1 MTDRE
6 TQEEQAVEVA
16 VEGCSSPYPA
26 PKSILDKITVN
37 LYSII
42 CFTMSM
48 LLMIVI
54 SAATL
59 TRYVLHMDLYGFEE
73 WIKIFAFWLYFM
85 GAGFGAYAGTHVSAD
100 LVQSYLKDGTLKNLL
115 IFIRTVITLGV
126 TLLFTW
132 YGWDFFWFG
141 FRGPLGTGVAIPKT
155 VAWRIP
161 MWTAYISIFL
171 GLLSMSWYF
180 ARDMVRAG
188 KDLLRGGNAAS

>member
-1 MTDRE
+1 MTDKAPTGE
-6 TQEEQAVEVA
+6 TAEQIAAEVNTP
-16 VEGCSSPYPA
+16 PYPV
-26 PKSILDKITVN
+26 PTNLLDKITVN
-37 LYSII
+37 FYSVV
-42 CFTMSM
+42 CFVMSM
-48 LLMIVI
+48 LLMLVI

-100 LVQSYLKDGTLKNLL
+100 LVQSYLKDGTLKRLL
-115 IFIRTVITLGV
+115 IFIKTAITLGV

-161 MWTAYISIFL
+161 MWTAYISIFI

-180 ARDMVRAG
+180 ARDMIRAG
-188 KDLLRGGNAAS
+188 KSLLAGGKTE

>member
-1 MTDRE
+1 MTDKAPTVE
-6 TQEEQAVEVA
+6 TAEQIVAEVNTP
-16 VEGCSSPYPA
+16 PYPV
-26 PKSILDKITVN
+26 PTNLLDKITVN
-37 LYSII
+37 FYSVV
-42 CFTMSM
+42 CFVMSM
-48 LLMIVI
+48 LLMLVI

-100 LVQSYLKDGTLKNLL
+100 LVQSYLKDGTLKRLL
-115 IFIRTVITLGV
+115 IFIKTAITLGV

-161 MWTAYISIFL
+161 MWTAYISIFI

-180 ARDMVRAG
+180 ARDMIRAG
-188 KDLLRGGNAAS
+188 KSLLAGGKTE